1 MKKIVILGASG
12 SIGTQTL
19 DVVRQHPTAL
29 QCLGI
34 SVGQNIPWLFE
45 HLKNHHYD
53 LVVVQDEFDAK
64 SLALFYPNQAF
75 AFGSDGLVQLAC
87 LEEAEV
93 VVNALVGFAGLVPTL
108 KAIEA
113 KKDIALANKE
123 TLVVAGEMVMAK
135 VHEHQV
141 KLRPIDSEH
150 SAILQALQGNDPKAI
165 KRLIVTASGGSFRDK
180 TREELKEVTV
190 EDALRHPN
198 WSMGKKITIDSATL
212 VNKAF
217 EVIEAHHLFNL
228 PYEQIDVIVHKQSII
243 HSMVEYIDG
252 SIMAQLGTPDMRVPI
267 QYALCGPERLSLDTK
282 GLDFTSLAQLDF
294 KALDSHFYPLFPM
307 IISAAKQGGNRMC
320 VVNAANEAAIQLFL
334 NNEIKYLMIE
344 TIVEDCLNHF
354 PYASNLD
361 IEQMVELDAKV
372 KAYVL
377 HQRKELS

>member
-1 MKKIVILGASG
+1 MRKIVILGASG

-19 DVVRQHPTAL
+19 DVVTQHPHAL

-45 HLKNHHYD
+45 HLKEHRYD
-53 LVVVQDEFDAK
+53 LVVVQDEFDAQ
-64 SLALFYPNQAF
+64 SLALFYPEQAF
-75 AFGSDGLVQLAC
+75 SFGSEGLIELAC
-87 LEEAEV
+87 LKEVEV

-113 KKDIALANKE
+113 KKNIALANKE

-135 VHEHQV
+135 VREHQV
-141 KLRPIDSEH
+141 DLRPIDSEH

-165 KRLIVTASGGSFRDK
+165 KRLIITASGGSFRDR
-180 TREELKEVTV
+180 TREELHEVTV
-190 EDALRHPN
+190 AEALRHPN
-198 WSMGKKITIDSATL
+198 WAMGKKITIDSATL

-228 PYEQIDVIVHKQSII
+228 PYEQIDVIVHKQSIV

-267 QYALCGPERLSLDTK
+267 QYALCGPERLALNTK
-282 GLDFTSLAQLDF
+282 GLDFTTMAHWEF
-294 KALDSHFYPLFPM
+294 KALDPEFYPLFPM
-307 IISAAKQGGNRMC
+307 IIAAAQQGGDRMC
-320 VVNAANEAAIQLFL
+320 VVNAANEAAIQRFL
-334 NNEIKYLMIE
+334 NQEIKYLDIE
-344 TIVEDCLNHF
+344 SIIAACLNHF
-354 PYASNLD
+354 AYRSNLS
-361 IEQMVELDAKV
+361 IEQLVELDAKV

-377 HQRKELS
+377 HQQKELS

>member
-19 DVVRQHPTAL
+19 DVVKQHPSAL
-29 QCLGI
+29 RCLGI

-64 SLALFYPNQAF
+64 SLALFYPNQTF
-75 AFGSDGLVQLAC
+75 SFGSEGLVELAC
-87 LEEAEV
+87 LNDAEV

-141 KLRPIDSEH
+141 NLRPIDSEH

-180 TREELKEVTV
+180 TREELREVTV
-190 EDALRHPN
+190 EDALKHPN

-267 QYALCGPERLSLDTK
+267 QYALCGPERLALDTK
-282 GLDFTSLAQLDF
+282 GLDFNAISQLDF
-294 KALDSHFYPLFPM
+294 NALDPDFYPLFPL

-334 NNEIKYLMIE
+334 NNGIKYLSIE
-344 TIVEDCLNHF
+344 TIIEDCLNHF

-372 KAYVL
+372 KDYVL
-377 HQRKELS
+377 HQHKELS

>member
-1 MKKIVILGASG
+1 MRKIVILGASG

-19 DVVRQHPTAL
+19 DVVKQHPSAL
-29 QCLGI
+29 RCLGI

-45 HLKNHHYD
+45 HLKNHQYD

-64 SLALFYPNQAF
+64 SLALFYPNQEF
-75 AFGSDGLVQLAC
+75 SFGGEGLIKLAC
-87 LEEAEV
+87 LNDAEV

-141 KLRPIDSEH
+141 NLRPIDSEH

-165 KRLIVTASGGSFRDK
+165 KRLIVTASGGSLRDK
-180 TREELKEVTV
+180 TRDELKEVTV

-267 QYALCGPERLSLDTK
+267 QYALCGPERLTLDAK
-282 GLDFTSLAQLDF
+282 GLDFNTLAQLDF
-294 KALDSHFYPLFPM
+294 KALDPDFYPLFPM

-334 NNEIKYLMIE
+334 NNEIKYLGIE
-344 TIVEDCLNHF
+344 TIIEDCLNHF

-372 KAYVL
+372 KDYVL
-377 HQRKELS
+377 HQHKELS

>member
-19 DVVRQHPTAL
+19 DVVKQHPNAL
-29 QCLGI
+29 KCLGI

-45 HLKNHHYD
+45 HLKDHHYD
-53 LVVVQDEFDAK
+53 LVVVKDEFDAK
-64 SLALFYPNQAF
+64 SLALFYPNQLF
-75 AFGSDGLVQLAC
+75 SFGSEGLIQLAC
-87 LEEAEV
+87 LADVEV

-135 VHEHQV
+135 VNEHQV
-141 KLRPIDSEH
+141 SLRPIDSEH
-150 SAILQALQGNDPKAI
+150 SAILQALQGNDSDAI
-165 KRLIVTASGGSFRDK
+165 RRLIITASGGSFRDK
-180 TREELKEVTV
+180 TRAELVTV
-190 EDALRHPN
+190 TMEDALKHPN

-252 SIMAQLGTPDMRVPI
+252 SIIAQLGTPDMHVPI
-267 QYALCGPERLSLDTK
+267 QYALCGPKRLELNAK
-282 GLDFTSLAQLDF
+282 GLDFTTLSQLDF
-294 KALDSHFYPLFPM
+294 KALDEAFYPLFPM
-307 IISAAKQGGNRMC
+307 IIEAAKQGGNRMC

-334 NNEIKYLMIE
+334 NKQINYLMIE
-344 TIVEDCLNHF
+344 TIIEDCLNYF
-354 PYASNLD
+354 PIAFNLTID
-361 IEQMVELDAKV
+361 QMVELDAQV
-372 KAYVL
+372 KYYVL
-377 HQRKELS
+377 HQHKELS

>member
-1 MKKIVILGASG
+1 MRKIVILGASG

-19 DVVRQHPTAL
+19 DVVKQHPDAL
-29 QCLGI
+29 RCIGI

-45 HLKNHHYD
+45 HLKNHQYD

-64 SLALFYPNQAF
+64 SLALFYPNQVF
-75 AFGSDGLVQLAC
+75 SFGSEGLVELAC
-87 LEEAEV
+87 LNDAEV

-141 KLRPIDSEH
+141 NLRPIDSEH

-267 QYALCGPERLSLDTK
+267 QYALCGPERLTLDAK
-282 GLDFTSLAQLDF
+282 GLDFNTLAQLDF
-294 KALDSHFYPLFPM
+294 KALDPDFYPLFPM

-334 NNEIKYLMIE
+334 NNEIKYLGIE
-344 TIVEDCLNHF
+344 TIIEDCLNHF

-372 KAYVL
+372 KDYVL
-377 HQRKELS
+377 HQHKELS